1 MKRHEIE
8 QYFIRLFKTYSPYGL
23 NIAQNKYKESPT
35 IQFIV
40 PYSGLA
46 TEAFNIIFQETY
58 VQKTSTET
66 IHNNNQINYDKTK
79 IMIKITITIAK
90 IMIIITSCI
99 HSSSNVSSSS
109 SSSSK

>member
-1 MKRHEIE
+1 MKLNNTSFAFSKHILHME
-8 QYFIRLFKTYSPYGL
+8 YL
-23 NIAQNKYKESPT
+23 NIAQTKYKDSPT

-46 TEAFNIIFQETY
+46 TEAFNIIYQETY

-66 IHNNNQINYDKTK
+66 INNNNKINYDNTK
-79 IMIKITITIAK
+79 LMIKITITIAV
-90 IMIIITSCI
+90 IMIIISTCI